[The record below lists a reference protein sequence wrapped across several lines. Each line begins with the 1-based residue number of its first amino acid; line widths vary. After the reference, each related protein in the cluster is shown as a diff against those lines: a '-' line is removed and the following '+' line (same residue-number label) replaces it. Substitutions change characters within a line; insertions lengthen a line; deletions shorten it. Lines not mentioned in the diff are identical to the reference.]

1 MAKSWG
7 ESSARA
13 RVPRW
18 FDFPILP
25 RSFLSLS
32 APHLRKFY
40 RDLTADCAPL
50 PHDVVGLFSHT
61 VNRVFVKHRLGSAA
75 RFLTVGALFFC
86 CAAASAQT
94 TGSISGTV
102 KDATGSVIPDLA
114 MIARNV
120 DTGVQQNATS
130 NGDGFYAFTT
140 LPVGRYEI
148 ETFRPGFK
156 PYKRA
161 GLTIDVGTK
170 LQIDIT
176 LELGEQADQITVS
189 DTSIQ
194 VEAESTQMGD
204 VVAGSVM
211 TAVGLNGRSFTDL
224 LPLHPRIVPMSPPT
238 PDSVV
243 MAGAPRSLTP
253 SRGFNPRHQTSLRP
267 PAAAH
272 DSLPHC
278 ARAPK

>member
-75 RFLTVGALFFC
+75 RLLTVGALFFC

-94 TGSISGTV
+94 TGSVSATV
-102 KDATGSVIPDLA
+102 KDATGSVMPDLPI
-114 MIARNV
+114 IAGHV
-120 DTGVQQNATS
+120 D
-130 NGDGFYAFTT
+130 
-140 LPVGRYEI
+140 
-148 ETFRPGFK
+148 
-156 PYKRA
+156 
-161 GLTIDVGTK
+161 
-170 LQIDIT
+170 
-176 LELGEQADQITVS
+176 
-189 DTSIQ
+189 
-194 VEAESTQMGD
+194 
-204 VVAGSVM
+204 
-211 TAVGLNGRSFTDL
+211 
-224 LPLHPRIVPMSPPT
+224 PRVHQKAPSP
-238 PDSVV
+238 
-243 MAGAPRSLTP
+243 R
-253 SRGFNPRHQTSLRP
+253 
-267 PAAAH
+267 
-272 DSLPHC
+272 
-278 ARAPK
+278 